1 MMDMDEFITKVR
13 EKGLEPKEIFQE
25 AVKVKFA
32 EDEVMIESWKV
43 LWAFCMFRGKI
54 PNFIVEYF
62 QSLK

>member
-1 MMDMDEFITKVR
+1 MTDMDEFLKKVK

-25 AVKVKFA
+25 AIKVKFA
-32 EDEVMIESWKV
+32 EDDIMIESLKV